1 MAKSTAPTVPDLFP
15 GPDRV
20 LIALQ
25 AARDTETLLTALE
38 KTSGDIDRLGP
49 LCRVVLPRLRAL
61 ACISMSAL
69 DDDMEPTA
77 RLKERYEGWG
87 TSIGTVEGRA

>member
-1 MAKSTAPTVPDLFP
+1 MAKSTTSKTPDVFP
-15 GPDRV
+15 GADRV
-20 LIALQ
+20 MIALQ

-38 KTSGDIDRLGP
+38 RMSGDIDRLGP

-69 DDDMEPTA
+69 DDGMEPTA
-77 RLKERYEGWG
+77 RLQERYGGWG
-87 TSIGTVEGRA
+87 PSLSKAEGRV

>member
-1 MAKSTAPTVPDLFP
+1 MAKSNTSTAPDVFP
-15 GPDRV
+15 SADRV
-20 LIALQ
+20 MIALQ

-69 DDDMEPTA
+69 EDDMEPTA
-77 RLKERYEGWG
+77 RLQERYGGWER
-87 TSIGTVEGRA
+87 SISIAEGRA